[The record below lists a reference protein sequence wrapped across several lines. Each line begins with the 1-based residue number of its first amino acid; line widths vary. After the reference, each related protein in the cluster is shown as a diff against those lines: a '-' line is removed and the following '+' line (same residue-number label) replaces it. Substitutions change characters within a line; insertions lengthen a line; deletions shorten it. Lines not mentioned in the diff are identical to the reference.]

1 MSTFIQLVVTGLAFG
16 CIYALVAL
24 GFVLINNAVGVVN
37 FAQGEFVMVPTFIA
51 LTFLTVA
58 HLPWY
63 AAYLLTLAAVVVFGV
78 VFQAV
83 AYYPLRNRTFLPVV
97 ISTLGASIL
106 LQNLAQLIWGAIP
119 LRFPGLFPASLTLN
133 LAGVHVVP
141 QHLLVLGV
149 TGCLL
154 VGQYL
159 LFERTLLGK
168 KLQAV
173 AQDKDTARLL
183 GIRAGTMIAI
193 TFAYSAVLGAFAG
206 ILVGP
211 LFNVNKDFGAALA
224 LKAFSASIV
233 GGFGSVPG
241 AIVGGVILGLVE
253 IFAAYFLSP
262 DYRDAYAFL
271 VMIAVLLIRPQ
282 GIFGEKVVE
291 RA

>member
-1 MSTFIQLVVTGLAFG
+1 MSTLIQLAVTGLAFG

-24 GFVLINNAVGVVN
+24 GFVLIYNAVGVVN
-37 FAQGEFVMVPTFIA
+37 FAQGEFVVVPAFIA
-51 LTFLTVA
+51 VALLSFA

-63 AAYLLTLAAVVVFGV
+63 VAYALTLGVMVVFGL
-78 VFQAV
+78 VFELV

-97 ISTLGASIL
+97 ISTIGASIL
-106 LQNLAQLIWGAIP
+106 LQNGAQIIFGAQP
-119 LRFPGLFPASLTLN
+119 LPFPSLFPSNRTIGLV
-133 LAGVHVVP
+133 GVHIVP
-141 QHLLVLGV
+141 QHLLILAV
-149 TGCLL
+149 TAALL
-154 VGQYL
+154 VAQYL
-159 LFERTLLGK
+159 LFERTMLGR

-183 GIRAGTMIAI
+183 GVRSGTMIAI
-193 TFAYSAVLGAFAG
+193 TFSYSAMLGAAAA
-206 ILVGP
+206 VMVAP
-211 LFNVNKDFGAALA
+211 LFTVTTGFGSALA

-253 IFAAYFLSP
+253 IFAAAFLSP
-262 DYRDAYAFL
+262 DYRDAYAFI
-271 VMIAVLLIRPQ
+271 VMIGVLLLRPQ

>member
-1 MSTFIQLVVTGLAFG
+1 VSTFVQLLITGLAFG

-37 FAQGEFVMVPTFIA
+37 FAQGEFVMIPTFVA

-58 HLPWY
+58 HLPWFI
-63 AAYLLTLAAVVVFGV
+63 AYLLTLGVVVVFGL

-97 ISTLGASIL
+97 ISTLGASIM
-106 LQNLAQLIWGAIP
+106 LQNVAQLIWGAVP
-119 LRFPGLFPASLTLN
+119 LRFPGLFPSDQTVN
-133 LAGVHVVP
+133 VAGVHVVP
-141 QHLLVLGV
+141 QHLLILAV
-149 TGCLL
+149 TACLL

-159 LFERTLLGK
+159 LFEHTMLGK

-173 AQDKDTARLL
+173 AQDKDTSRLL
-183 GIRAGTMIAI
+183 GIRAGTMIAV
-193 TFAYSAVLGAFAG
+193 TFAYSAILGAFAG
-206 ILVGP
+206 VLVGP
-211 LFNVNKDFGAALA
+211 LFNVSKDFGAALA

-241 AIVGGVILGLVE
+241 AIVGGAILGLVE

-271 VMIAVLLIRPQ
+271 VMIAVLLVRPQ